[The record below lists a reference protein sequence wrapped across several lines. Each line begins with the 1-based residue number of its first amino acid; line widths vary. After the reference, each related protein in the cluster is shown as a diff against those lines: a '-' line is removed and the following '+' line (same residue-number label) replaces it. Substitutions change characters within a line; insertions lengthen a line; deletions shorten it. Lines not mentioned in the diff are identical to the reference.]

1 MRSIERHLTW
11 WILGAAAIGAT
22 LLGGV
27 SYRLILS
34 DLNTTL
40 DENLRAVAVAVADH
54 GPAPAAGLPET
65 AAHADTEGAEI
76 VVVEW
81 TPQGQMT
88 FNSDARVALRFR
100 DQPGLERQRLLG
112 TDWDTY
118 TVVRAGRV
126 VQAAQRA
133 QFQQEE
139 AAEAAASL
147 FLPFALVFG
156 LAAVLLILALRRG
169 LAPLDRTAAEVA
181 ARSANSLAPM
191 VAAHLPREIAPLVL
205 ALNGLM
211 QRLADS
217 LQVRQRFVADAAHEL
232 RTPITALRL
241 QLQLLQSAADDAA
254 RQAAVDALQA
264 GVERAQHLV
273 EQLLDLSRA
282 EPGAQPVPRHQPGI
296 TLATLARSAVA
307 RFNDRAESRG
317 IDLGAR
323 IESPGTLTG
332 DAEQLRVLIDNLV
345 GNALRF
351 TPRGGVVDVIVAD
364 AHGCAMLRVVDDGPG
379 IPAEARDQVFE
390 RFHRA
395 PGVAPAHPGESGSG
409 LGLAIVKAIA
419 QAHGAQVTLHTGRH
433 GRGLEVRVVF
443 PPGPA
448 AP

>member
-11 WILGAAAIGAT
+11 WILGAAALGAA

-27 SYRLILS
+27 AYRVILF
-34 DLNTTL
+34 DLNATL
-40 DENLRAVAVAVADH
+40 DENLQAVALAVADH
-54 GPAPAAGLPET
+54 GSATVSGAPDPAARAGT
-65 AAHADTEGAEI
+65 VGAEI

-88 FNSDARVALRFR
+88 FSSDTRVALRFR
-100 DQPGLERQRLLG
+100 DQAGLERQRLQG

-118 TVVRAGRV
+118 TVVRTGHV

-156 LAAVLLILALRRG
+156 VAAVLLIVALRRG
-169 LAPLDRTAAEVA
+169 LAPLDRTAADVA
-181 ARSANSLAPM
+181 ARSANSLAPIDTT
-191 VAAHLPREIAPLVL
+191 HLPREIAPLVL

-211 QRLADS
+211 QRQAES

-241 QLQLLQSAADDAA
+241 QLQLLQGTADDTS
-254 RQAAVDALQA
+254 RQTAVGALRA
-264 GVERAQHLV
+264 GIDRAQHLV

-282 EPGAQPVPRHQPGI
+282 EPGARPEPFRRLE
-296 TLATLARSAVA
+296 LAPLAQSAVT
-307 RFNDRAESRG
+307 RFNDKAESRG

-323 IESPGTLTG
+323 IDSPGALTG
-332 DAEQLRVLIDNLV
+332 DAEQLRVLLDNLV

-351 TPRGGVVDVIVAD
+351 TPRDGVVDVVVAAAD
-364 AHGCAMLRVVDDGPG
+364 GCAVLRVIDDGPG
-379 IPAEARDQVFE
+379 IPAEARNQVFE

-395 PGVAPAHPGESGSG
+395 PGVAPAHAGESGSG

-419 QAHGAQVTLHTGRH
+419 EAHGAQVTLHTGRQ

-443 PPGPA
+443 PPGQPA
-448 AP
+448 S

>member
-1 MRSIERHLTW
+1 MHSIERHLTW
-11 WILGAAAIGAT
+11 WILGAAALGAA

-40 DENLRAVAVAVADH
+40 DENLRAVALAVADH
-54 GPAPAAGLPET
+54 GPAPAAGVPDT
-65 AAHADTEGAEI
+65 AAPASTDGAEI

-88 FNSDARVALRFR
+88 FSSDAGVALHFR
-100 DQPGLERQRLLG
+100 DQSGLQRQRLQG
-112 TDWDTY
+112 IDWDTY
-118 TVVRAGRV
+118 TVVRTGHV

-156 LAAVLLILALRRG
+156 VAAVLLILALRRG
-169 LAPLDRTAAEVA
+169 LAPLDRTAAAVA
-181 ARSANSLAPM
+181 ARSANSLAPIDT
-191 VAAHLPREIAPLVL
+191 AHLPRELAPLVL
-205 ALNGLM
+205 ALNGLI
-211 QRLADS
+211 QRQAES

-241 QLQLLQSAADDAA
+241 QLQLLQSAADDAS
-254 RQAAVDALQA
+254 RQTAVGALRA
-264 GVERAQHLV
+264 GVDRAQHLV

-282 EPGAQPVPRHQPGI
+282 EPGALPEPLRRLE
-296 TLATLARSAVA
+296 LAPLAQSAVA

-323 IESPGTLTG
+323 VESPGTLTG
-332 DAEQLRVLIDNLV
+332 DAEQLRVLLDNLV

-351 TPRGGVVDVIVAD
+351 TPRGGVVDVVVAD
-364 AHGCAMLRVVDDGPG
+364 ADGCAVLRVLDNGPG
-379 IPAEARDQVFE
+379 VPAEARDQVFE

-395 PGVAPAHPGESGSG
+395 PGVAPAHAGESGSG

-419 QAHGAQVTLHTGRH
+419 EAHGAKVTLHTGQQ

-443 PPGPA
+443 PPVQPA
-448 AP
+448 S